1 MLRQLSELTLLLV
14 DDEPVNLRVLK
25 QLLASDYQLI
35 FAKNGEEAIRLA
47 AARQPNLILLDIM
60 MPGES
65 GLKLTDTLKKNN
77 FKTPIL
83 LLSALGN
90 ADDRIKGLEIGANDY
105 LAKPFEPKELLLRMK
120 NLIKKNKY
128 NKQKTKIVKFGP
140 YTFNLKKE
148 ILKKNGKIFI
158 LTSSEAK
165 LLYILAKNDGKP
177 IIRYNLSKI
186 LNIPTTSRALDVQ
199 ITRLRNKIENN
210 KKFPTYIQT
219 VRGRGYVLKIE

>member
-1 MLRQLSELTLLLV
+1 MKLNLPHILIV
-14 DDEPVNLRVLK
+14 DDDKRIL
-25 QLLASDYQLI
+25 QLI
-35 FAKNGEEAIRLA
+35 NDYLSKNNFRISTANNSLI
-47 AARQPNLILLDIM
+47 AREKIENIEFDLIVLDIM

-65 GLKLTDTLKKNN
+65 GLKLTDSLKKNN

-90 ADDRIKGLEIGANDY
+90 PDDRIKGLEIGANDY
-105 LAKPFEPKELLLRMK
+105 LTKPFEPKELLLRIK
-120 NLIKKNKY
+120 NLIHKNKY

-140 YTFNLKKE
+140 YAFNLKNE

-158 LTSSEAK
+158 LSSSEAK

-177 IIRYNLSKI
+177 IFRHSLSKI
-186 LNIPTTSRALDVQ
+186 LNIANTSRALDVQ

-219 VRGRGYVLKIE
+219 VRGRGYVLKVE

>member
-1 MLRQLSELTLLLV
+1 MRLDLPHILIV
-14 DDEPVNLRVLK
+14 DDDKRIL
-25 QLLASDYQLI
+25 QLI
-35 FAKNGEEAIRLA
+35 NDYLIKNNFRISTANNALK
-47 AARQPNLILLDIM
+47 AREKIENIEFDLIILDIM

-65 GLKLTDTLKKNN
+65 GLKLTDSLKKNN

-186 LNIPTTSRALDVQ
+186 LNIPNTSRALDVQ

>member
-1 MLRQLSELTLLLV
+1 MRLDLPHILIV
-14 DDEPVNLRVLK
+14 DDDKRIL
-25 QLLASDYQLI
+25 QLI
-35 FAKNGEEAIRLA
+35 NDYLIKNNFRISTANNALK
-47 AARQPNLILLDIM
+47 AREKIENIEFDLIILDIM

-219 VRGRGYVLKIE
+219 VRGRGYVLKVE

>member
-1 MLRQLSELTLLLV
+1 MRLDLPHILIV
-14 DDEPVNLRVLK
+14 DDDKRIL
-25 QLLASDYQLI
+25 QLI
-35 FAKNGEEAIRLA
+35 NDYLIKNNFRISTANNALK
-47 AARQPNLILLDIM
+47 AREKIENIEFDLIILDIM

-90 ADDRIKGLEIGANDY
+90 ADDRIKGLEIGASDY

-128 NKQKTKIVKFGP
+128 NKQKTEIVKFGP

-158 LTSSEAK
+158 LNSSEAK

-186 LNIPTTSRALDVQ
+186 LNIPNTSRALDVQ

>member
-1 MLRQLSELTLLLV
+1 MRLNLPHILIV
-14 DDEPVNLRVLK
+14 DDDKRIL
-25 QLLASDYQLI
+25 QLI
-35 FAKNGEEAIRLA
+35 NDYLIKNNFRISTADNALK
-47 AARQPNLILLDIM
+47 AREKIENIEFDLIILDIM

-83 LLSALGN
+83 LLSALGS

-186 LNIPTTSRALDVQ
+186 LNIPNTSRALDVQ

-219 VRGRGYVLKIE
+219 VRGRGYVLKVE

>member
-1 MLRQLSELTLLLV
+1 MRLDLPHILIV
-14 DDEPVNLRVLK
+14 DDDKRIL
-25 QLLASDYQLI
+25 QLI
-35 FAKNGEEAIRLA
+35 NDYLIKNNFRISTADNALK
-47 AARQPNLILLDIM
+47 AREKIENIEFDLIILDIM

-83 LLSALGN
+83 LLSALGS

>member
-1 MLRQLSELTLLLV
+1 MRLDLPHILIV
-14 DDEPVNLRVLK
+14 DDDKRIL
-25 QLLASDYQLI
+25 QLI
-35 FAKNGEEAIRLA
+35 NDYLIKNNFRISTADNALK
-47 AARQPNLILLDIM
+47 AREKIENIEFDLIILDIM

-65 GLKLTDTLKKNN
+65 GLKLTDSLKKNN

-165 LLYILAKNDGKP
+165 LLYILAKDDGKP

-219 VRGRGYVLKIE
+219 VRGRGYVLKVE

>member
-1 MLRQLSELTLLLV
+1 MRLDLPHILIV
-14 DDEPVNLRVLK
+14 DDDKRIL
-25 QLLASDYQLI
+25 QLI
-35 FAKNGEEAIRLA
+35 NDYLIKNNFRISTADNALK
-47 AARQPNLILLDIM
+47 AREKIENIEFDLIILDIM

-158 LTSSEAK
+158 LTSSETK

>member
-1 MLRQLSELTLLLV
+1 MKLNLPHILVV
-14 DDEPVNLRVLK
+14 DDDIRIL
-25 QLLASDYQLI
+25 QLI
-35 FAKNGEEAIRLA
+35 NDYLIKNNFRISTADNALK
-47 AARQPNLILLDIM
+47 AREKIENIEFDLIILDIM

-165 LLYILAKNDGKP
+165 LLYILAKNDCKP

-186 LNIPTTSRALDVQ
+186 LNIPNTSRALDVQ

>member
-1 MLRQLSELTLLLV
+1 MRLDLPHILIV
-14 DDEPVNLRVLK
+14 DDDKRIL
-25 QLLASDYQLI
+25 QLI
-35 FAKNGEEAIRLA
+35 NDYLIKNNFRISTANNALK
-47 AARQPNLILLDIM
+47 AREKIENIEFDLIILDIM

-65 GLKLTDTLKKNN
+65 GLKLTDSLKKNN

-158 LTSSEAK
+158 LTSSETK

-186 LNIPTTSRALDVQ
+186 LNIPNTSRALDVQ

>member
-1 MLRQLSELTLLLV
+1 MRLDLPHILIV
-14 DDEPVNLRVLK
+14 DDDKRIL
-25 QLLASDYQLI
+25 QLI
-35 FAKNGEEAIRLA
+35 NDYLIKNNFRISTANNALK
-47 AARQPNLILLDIM
+47 AREKIENIEFDLIILDIM

-158 LTSSEAK
+158 LTSSETK

>member
-1 MLRQLSELTLLLV
+1 MRLDLPHILIV
-14 DDEPVNLRVLK
+14 DDDKRIL
-25 QLLASDYQLI
+25 QLI
-35 FAKNGEEAIRLA
+35 NDYLSKNNFRTSIANNSLI
-47 AARQPNLILLDIM
+47 AREKIENIEFDLIVLDIM

-65 GLKLTDTLKKNN
+65 ALKLTDSLKKNN

-90 ADDRIKGLEIGANDY
+90 PDDRIKGLEIGANDY
-105 LAKPFEPKELLLRMK
+105 LTKPFEPKELLLRMK

>member
-1 MLRQLSELTLLLV
+1 MRLDLPHILIV
-14 DDEPVNLRVLK
+14 DDDKRIL
-25 QLLASDYQLI
+25 QLI
-35 FAKNGEEAIRLA
+35 NDYLIKNNFRISTADNALK
-47 AARQPNLILLDIM
+47 AREKIENIEFDLIILDIM

-65 GLKLTDTLKKNN
+65 GLELTDTLKKNN

>member
-1 MLRQLSELTLLLV
+1 MRLDLPHILIV
-14 DDEPVNLRVLK
+14 DDDKRIL
-25 QLLASDYQLI
+25 QLI
-35 FAKNGEEAIRLA
+35 NDYLIKNNFRISTADNALK
-47 AARQPNLILLDIM
+47 AREKIENIEFDLIILDIM

-83 LLSALGN
+83 LLSALGS

-186 LNIPTTSRALDVQ
+186 LNIPNTSRALDVQ

>member
-1 MLRQLSELTLLLV
+1 MRLDLPHILIV
-14 DDEPVNLRVLK
+14 DDDKRIL
-25 QLLASDYQLI
+25 QLI
-35 FAKNGEEAIRLA
+35 NDYLIKNNFRISTADNALK
-47 AARQPNLILLDIM
+47 AREKIENIEFDLIILDIM

-186 LNIPTTSRALDVQ
+186 LNIPNTSRALDVQ

-219 VRGRGYVLKIE
+219 VRGRGYILKIE

>member
-1 MLRQLSELTLLLV
+1 MRLDLPHILIV
-14 DDEPVNLRVLK
+14 DDDKRIL
-25 QLLASDYQLI
+25 QLI
-35 FAKNGEEAIRLA
+35 NDYLIKNNFRISTANNALK
-47 AARQPNLILLDIM
+47 AREKIENIEFDLIILDIM

-148 ILKKNGKIFI
+148 ILKKNRKIFI

-186 LNIPTTSRALDVQ
+186 LNIPNTSRALDVQ

>member
-1 MLRQLSELTLLLV
+1 MKLNLPHILVV
-14 DDEPVNLRVLK
+14 DDDIRIL
-25 QLLASDYQLI
+25 QLI
-35 FAKNGEEAIRLA
+35 NDYLIKNNFRISTANNALK
-47 AARQPNLILLDIM
+47 AREKIENIEFDLIILDIM

-165 LLYILAKNDGKP
+165 LLYILAKDDGKP

>member
-1 MLRQLSELTLLLV
+1 MRLDLPHILIV
-14 DDEPVNLRVLK
+14 DDDKRIL
-25 QLLASDYQLI
+25 QLI
-35 FAKNGEEAIRLA
+35 NDYLIKNNFRISTADNALK
-47 AARQPNLILLDIM
+47 AREKIENIEFDLIILDIM

-65 GLKLTDTLKKNN
+65 GLELTDTLKKNN

-83 LLSALGN
+83 LLSALGS

-186 LNIPTTSRALDVQ
+186 LNIPNTSRALDVQ

>member
-1 MLRQLSELTLLLV
+1 MIV
-14 DDEPVNLRVLK
+14 DDDKKIL
-25 QLLASDYQLI
+25 QLI
-35 FAKNGEEAIRLA
+35 NDYLIKNNFRVNTADNALK
-47 AARQPNLILLDIM
+47 AREKIENIEFDLIILDIM

-65 GLKLTDTLKKNN
+65 GLKLTDSLKKNN

-128 NKQKTKIVKFGP
+128 NEQKTKIVKFGP

-158 LTSSEAK
+158 LTSSEEK

>member
-1 MLRQLSELTLLLV
+1 MKLDLPHILIV
-14 DDEPVNLRVLK
+14 DDDKRIL
-25 QLLASDYQLI
+25 QLI
-35 FAKNGEEAIRLA
+35 NDYLIKNNFRISTADNALK
-47 AARQPNLILLDIM
+47 AREKIENIEFDLIVLDIM

-186 LNIPTTSRALDVQ
+186 LNIPNTSRALDVQ

>member
-1 MLRQLSELTLLLV
+1 MRLDLPHILIV
-14 DDEPVNLRVLK
+14 DDDKRIL
-25 QLLASDYQLI
+25 QLI
-35 FAKNGEEAIRLA
+35 NDYLIKNNFRISTANNALK
-47 AARQPNLILLDIM
+47 AREKIENIEFDLIILDIM

-177 IIRYNLSKI
+177 IIRYNLSKV
-186 LNIPTTSRALDVQ
+186 LNIPNTSRALDVQ